1 MLFSELLAIGFKV
14 EKTNIDAIMLPSN
27 TSRYIK
33 MYNDIL
39 NFVRDLYVKGKYETA
54 YDLWLGDGREI
65 MKYATNRY
73 GDSCEI
79 NLNSGSSPF
88 KSSDLYVSLRIT
100 VRSIILYNQELNIRL
115 YVLMDI
121 CDGTVYNIV
130 DIFNYIK
137 MHHADNYDIYS
148 YEDDYNVI
156 PLNADTIIALILQ
169 NRLNNAQKIRN
180 FFNGEIKAI
189 KNRYK
194 KELDKSKI
202 GIDNML
208 EYLEKRKK
216 EIENEGNELKNE

>member
-14 EKTNIDAIMLPSN
+14 EKTSIDAIMLPSN
-27 TSRYIK
+27 TSKYINI
-33 MYNDIL
+33 YNDIL
-39 NFVRDLYVKGKYETA
+39 NFVRDKYIKGKYETT
-54 YDLWLGDGREI
+54 YDLWYDCDREI
-65 MKYATNRY
+65 MKYAANRY
-73 GDSCEI
+73 GDSCE
-79 NLNSGSSPF
+79 LNISNGRSQF
-88 KSSDLYVSLRIT
+88 KDSDLFVSLRIT
-100 VRSIILYNQELNIRL
+100 VRSIILYNQDLNIRL
-115 YVLMDI
+115 NVLMDI

-130 DIFNYIK
+130 DIFNYLNMRRI
-137 MHHADNYDIYS
+137 DNYDIYS
-148 YEDDYNVI
+148 FEDDYNVI
-156 PLNADTIIALILQ
+156 PLNTDTIIALILQ

-194 KELDKSKI
+194 KELDKSKL

>member
-14 EKTNIDAIMLPSN
+14 EKTNIEAIMLPSN
-27 TSRYIK
+27 TSKYIK

-39 NFVRDLYVKGKYETA
+39 NFVRDLYVKGEYETA
-54 YDLWLGDGREI
+54 YELWLDGGREI
-65 MKYATNRY
+65 MKYATDRY
-73 GDSCEI
+73 GGSCEI
-79 NLNSGSSPF
+79 NLNSGTSPF
-88 KSSDLYVSLRIT
+88 KASDLFVSLRIT

-115 YVLMDI
+115 NILMDI

-130 DIFNYIK
+130 DIFNYLN
-137 MHHADNYDIYS
+137 MHHTDNYDIYS

-216 EIENEGNELKNE
+216 EIENEGNE